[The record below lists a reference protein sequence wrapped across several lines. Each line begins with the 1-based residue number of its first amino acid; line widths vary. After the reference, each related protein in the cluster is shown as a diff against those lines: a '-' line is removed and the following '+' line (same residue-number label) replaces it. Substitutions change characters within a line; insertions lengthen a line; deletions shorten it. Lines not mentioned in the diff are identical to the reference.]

1 MRAGA
6 AVVEITPTPPV
17 DLNGY
22 ILRFGKATGV
32 HDPLYASFLYLEGE
46 NGCLLLASLD
56 LLSIDSE
63 TASRLKGRIAERTGV
78 PEENIVLA
86 AIHTHS
92 SVGGPFLRNVGKED
106 PEWKKR
112 FEEKVVEGSVEAKE
126 KAEPVQ
132 LRYYQAFSCVGINRR
147 RSERGMDPSA
157 PFITVKGQKGYIA
170 WLVNYGCHPVCLT
183 EDNLLISADYVYYL
197 RERIKV
203 SLSASFPVLFFAGGC
218 GDVDPK
224 LRGSFEAAQ
233 RTGYALA
240 EELLLVERSYEGLEI
255 SGPVRSLCRKLK
267 LPYGWQPGI
276 EEAEK
281 VYQHHKRLYEEARTE
296 GERKVQGAFLQWAQD
311 LVRVVREGSLPSEL
325 ETDVCLLG
333 IGPFSML
340 VSPFEIFSSISL
352 KLRQILGPVSFV
364 VGYANGYRGYLP
376 DRPAFV
382 EGGYEVEEWHKYGG
396 ILPLAPDAEERFL
409 KLAQELAREV

>member
-1 MRAGA
+1 MQAGA

-32 HDPLYASFLYLEGE
+32 HDPLHASCLYLECE
-46 NGCLLLASLD
+46 NGSLLLASLD

-63 TASRLKGRIAERTGV
+63 TALKLKKKIASETGV

-106 PEWKKR
+106 PEWKER
-112 FEEKVVEGSVEAKE
+112 FESKVMEGCIEAKE

-132 LRYYQAFSCVGINRR
+132 LRYYQAFSCVGVNSR
-147 RSERGMDPSA
+147 RSERGIDPSA
-157 PFITVKGQKGYIA
+157 PFVTVKGQRGYIA

-197 RERIKV
+197 REKIKA
-203 SLSASFPVLFFAGGC
+203 SFSASFPVLFFTGGC

-224 LRGSFEAAQ
+224 LRGGFQAAE

-240 EELLLVERSYEGLEI
+240 DELLLVERSYQGLEI
-255 SGPVRSLCRKLK
+255 RGSVKSLCRKLE

-281 VYQHHKRLYEEARTE
+281 AYQYHKKLYEEARTKE
-296 GERKVQGAFLQWAQD
+296 ERKIQGAFLQWAQD
-311 LVRVVREGSLPSEL
+311 LVQAVREGSLPSRL
-325 ETDVCLLG
+325 ETEICLIK
-333 IGPFSML
+333 IGPFSM
-340 VSPFEIFSSISL
+340 VVTPFEIFSSVSL
-352 KLRQILGPVSFV
+352 KVRQILGPISFV

-409 KLAQELAREV
+409 KLVQELAREV